1 MKRKILVVVAVLLL
15 TAFAGQVVSSIS
27 STEVVYASTN
37 DSSDTDSESSSKLG
51 DIKFVIYLVLGYW
64 ATGKTIYKDKILIGT
79 SKGIFFQRLAMGFIL
94 GFILIPIA
102 IICSIVSGIK
112 GNDD

>member
-1 MKRKILVVVAVLLL
+1 MKRKILTVLAVILL
-15 TAFAGQVVSSIS
+15 TAFAVQTVSSIS
-27 STEVVYASTN
+27 STEVVYASN

-64 ATGKTIYKDKILIGT
+64 ATGKTIYKNKILIGT

-112 GNDD
+112 GDAD

>member
-1 MKRKILVVVAVLLL
+1 MKRNVLVVVAVLLLL

-27 STEVVYASTN
+27 STEVVYASN

-51 DIKFVIYLVLGYW
+51 DIKFIIYLVLGYW
-64 ATGKTIYKDKILIGT
+64 STGKTIYKNKILIGT